1 MKAEVT
7 VLIPTY
13 NAGVYLREA
22 MDTVFNQTYAGWKI
36 ILIDDA
42 STDDSINLVR
52 HYLMD
57 SRVTY
62 IWNERNVGQS
72 KSMNTGLEAV
82 TTPYVV
88 QLDADDWLYPYT
100 LEVLLAEALKQP
112 EHVGLICGNINS
124 LFMDSNGNVMES
136 IIKKNRSFHDKYDF
150 LKSNI
155 SQWPRFYRTSALRE
169 VGGWPTDDPFEGR
182 YMEDKR
188 VLMRLI
194 EHYHF
199 HWIDVP
205 LYMHRRHEHNQTN
218 LLDIYKEI
226 TEWNVRDA
234 LKRWGDEFDP
244 VFVID
249 NGWLKVDYLQP
260 K

>member
-7 VLIPTY
+7 VVIPAY

-22 MDTVFNQTYAGWKI
+22 MDTVFNQTYSGWKI

-42 STDDSINLVR
+42 SNDDSIDLVH
-52 HYLMD
+52 HYLVD
-57 SRVTY
+57 SKVTY
-62 IWNERNVGQS
+62 IRNERNIGQS
-72 KSMNTGLEAV
+72 KSMNVGLEMV
-82 TTPYVV
+82 TTPYLV

-100 LEVLLAEALKQP
+100 LEVMLAEALKQP
-112 EHVGLICGNINS
+112 EHVGLISGNINS
-124 LFMDSNGNVMES
+124 LFMDSNGNVTES
-136 IIKKNRSFHDKYDF
+136 IIKKNRPFQDKYDF
-150 LKSNI
+150 LKSNL
-155 SQWPRFYRTSALRE
+155 SQWPRFYRTSALKAI
-169 VGGWPTDDPFEGR
+169 GGWPTDDPFQGR

-194 EHYHF
+194 EQFHF

-205 LYMHRRHEHNQTN
+205 LYIQRLHEHNQTKR
-218 LLDIYKEI
+218 LDIYQEI

-234 LKRWGDEFDP
+234 LERWGNEFDP

-249 NGWLKVDYLQP
+249 KGWLRVDHLKP